1 MNCAYK
7 YIYLFIFVSS
17 IDIVDL
23 SDEEDDKPKQ
33 AKPNNGIRMVPTA
46 NLVGVNRGTTVL
58 QTPVAILQSK
68 KPTLQVTHVSPP
80 VIKHPAPLPDPP
92 KFQIAGQNMKSAPPK
107 PTLKISRLT
116 EGKPVINSLFCVS
129 NSKNI

>member
-1 MNCAYK
+1 M
-7 YIYLFIFVSS
+7 S
-17 IDIVDL
+17 ITDIVDL

-33 AKPNNGIRMVPTA
+33 QLAKPNNGIRMVPTA

-68 KPTLQVTHVSPP
+68 KPTLQMTP
-80 VIKHPAPLPDPP
+80 VMKHPAPLPDPP
-92 KFQIAGQNMKSAPPK
+92 KFQISGQNMKSAPPK

-116 EGKPVINSLFCVS
+116 EGMYLK
-129 NSKNI
+129 

>member
-1 MNCAYK
+1 MNCACK
-7 YIYLFIFVSS
+7 YIYLFLSS

-68 KPTLQVTHVSPP
+68 KPTLQVTHVSP

-92 KFQIAGQNMKSAPPK
+92 KFQITGQNMKSAPPK

-116 EGKPVINSLFCVS
+116 EGKSIIKSVTTGRKI
-129 NSKNI
+129 